1 MILTQQ
7 TADWDFHSSQHQWKC
22 HNVPDQHQRHNVT
35 AQDQGCSVTCS
46 ECVSDAEDN
55 LSGSIVLTH
64 TYKQV
69 NQGLICHPLL
79 QEKYTGVEINHLW
92 NIFFCRFLPRLK
104 ARTTTPESCLL
115 RNLASNFGFEIMM
128 IFWVEIRAFV
138 RPHV

>member
-79 QEKYTGVEINHLW
+79 QEKYTGLETARLW
-92 NIFFCRFLPRLK
+92 KMFFWSLLAETRREFLIPVIVY
-104 ARTTTPESCLL
+104 
-115 RNLASNFGFEIMM
+115 G
-128 IFWVEIRAFV
+128 
-138 RPHV
+138 